1 MIKLEFS
8 YSQGESKKRTVM
20 LSAIMRRQPTV
31 VFLVL
36 AAAAWFDSPA
46 EGHVALTFPPARQYD
61 LDFLDSTRTRA
72 PCGMPKGESEYGY
85 GDIQ

>member
-1 MIKLEFS
+1 MH
-8 YSQGESKKRTVM
+8 
-20 LSAIMRRQPTV
+20 SAIMRRQPSV

-72 PCGMPKGESEYGY
+72 PCGMPKGELEYGY
-85 GDIQ
+85 GDIQKILISVVFVRL